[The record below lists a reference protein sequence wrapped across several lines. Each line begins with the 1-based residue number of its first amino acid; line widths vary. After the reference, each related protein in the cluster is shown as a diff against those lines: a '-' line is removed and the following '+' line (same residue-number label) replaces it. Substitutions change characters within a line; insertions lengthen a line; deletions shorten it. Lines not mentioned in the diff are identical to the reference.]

1 MSTLASRF
9 PSARRLTRPTD
20 PALPPG
26 ADPLEALYHLIK
38 PYLSWTLLE
47 MDPNST
53 DILIGEPEDPN
64 YLRDSMREL
73 VILGGE
79 EAQVWLRYTRK
90 PAR

>member
-26 ADPLEALYHLIK
+26 ADPLEALYHFIK

-47 MDPNST
+47 MDPGST
-53 DILIGEPEDPN
+53 DILIGEPEDPDHP
-64 YLRDSMREL
+64 RDSMREL

-79 EAQVWLRYTRK
+79 EAQVWLRHTRK
-90 PAR
+90 PAP